1 MCVYTCECQRTAC
14 GIVSLPLRKGPRS
27 GAQLALR
34 LGGKCLDT
42 VNQLASPCFSK
53 AKYLSELHRGSTLL

>member
-1 MCVYTCECQRTAC
+1 MWMSED
-14 GIVSLPLRKGPRS
+14 SLWNSFSPTLH

-34 LGGKCLDT
+34 LGDKCLDA

-53 AKYLSELHRGSTLL
+53 AKYLSELHRGKYLTLMRQYLC

>member
-1 MCVYTCECQRTAC
+1 MWMSED
-14 GIVSLPLRKGPRS
+14 SLWNGFSPTPH

-34 LGGKCLDT
+34 LGGKCLDA

-53 AKYLSELHRGSTLL
+53 AKYLSELHRGKYLTLMRQYLC